1 VRKIR
6 DANLAVRERL
16 PEAHGPSA
24 PSALEPARAGRR
36 SDARLTGAWAII
48 DSHGVFLGVS
58 SALARAVATH
68 PETLCG
74 SSAFDLI
81 HPDDASRAK
90 VAFAFLWSGASP
102 KKVRVRFQ
110 SSGGHWRRVE
120 IAAALIARND
130 APAEAVIQARFVDAA
145 QPREA
150 LPSAFSN
157 ARPDVVGAVLW
168 DLDFR
173 LKSWNSAAEQL
184 FGYTQAELAGTMAL
198 ERMASPGARM
208 DVEGLRSMLLA
219 QRNGVRL
226 VSRAV
231 TKSGTNVDC
240 EWFHA
245 PVLDAQGTPCGFASA
260 VSVLGGVARGER
272 RAMLHDALTGIPSTA
287 LFMDRLERAVASA
300 SRDHA
305 DLAVFL
311 IDIDHFASVN
321 SGLGHRI
328 GDALLREVASRLS
341 VSLRHADSFAR
352 LGGDKFLALLVNVG
366 GREGASQIARRI
378 LQTFAEPF
386 LIESHR
392 LVQTAS
398 IGISQYPDDA
408 LDAETLLACADAAMY
423 AAKELGRDVY
433 QFYAATAGASD
444 RMSLERALRDATE
457 RNEFELYFQPQID
470 MRSGAVCGAEALL
483 RWHHPTRGLLMPSD
497 FVALAEETGL
507 IVPIGTWVLRTACA
521 AMRTWK
527 DAGIC
532 VPRITVNV
540 SGRELRRRLVDEVA
554 QVLCDTNVDP
564 DSLELELTETV
575 TMRSSESHP
584 YLLDE
589 LKSFGVRLAVDDFGV
604 GYSSLAYLQR
614 FPIDTLKIDR
624 LFVGDCLTNRANG
637 AIVQAIVTMA
647 HGMEL
652 EVVAEGVETIEQA
665 EFLRSLGCD
674 GAQGFLYSPP
684 LPADE
689 FARLI
694 ADSPVYA

>member
-1 VRKIR
+1 M
-6 DANLAVRERL
+6 
-16 PEAHGPSA
+16 
-24 PSALEPARAGRR
+24 PSALASTRVGRR
-36 SDARLTGAWAII
+36 SDARLSGASAII

-58 SALARAVATH
+58 SALARAVTSR

-74 SSAFDLI
+74 SNAFDLI
-81 HPDDASRAK
+81 HPDDANRAK
-90 VAFAFLWSGASP
+90 SAFAFLWSSGSS
-102 KKVRVRFQ
+102 KKVRVRFR
-110 SSGGHWRRVE
+110 SADGRWRRVE
-120 IAAALIARND
+120 IAASLIARVD
-130 APAEAVIQARFVDAA
+130 ASAEAVIQARFVDA
-145 QPREA
+145 QPRDA
-150 LPSAFSN
+150 ASTAFSH
-157 ARPDVVGAVLW
+157 AGRDAVGAILW

-173 LKSWNSAAEQL
+173 VKSWSPAAERL
-184 FGYTQAELAGTMAL
+184 FGYTQAELEGTNAL
-198 ERMASPGARM
+198 ERIASPGIRV
-208 DVEGLRSMLLA
+208 DVVGLRHTLLT
-219 QRNGVRL
+219 QRNGIRL
-226 VSRAV
+226 VSHAV
-231 TKSGTNVDC
+231 TKNGSNVDC

-245 PVLDAQGTPCGFASA
+245 PVLDAQGAPCGFASA
-260 VSVLGGVARGER
+260 VSVLGGVGRAGR
-272 RAMLHDALTGIPSTA
+272 RAALQDALTGIPSTA

-300 SRDHA
+300 SRDRA
-305 DLAVFL
+305 GLAVFL
-311 IDIDHFASVN
+311 IDVDHFASVN
-321 SGLGHRI
+321 GALGHRV
-328 GDALLREVASRLS
+328 GDALLKEVARRLAI
-341 VSLRHADSFAR
+341 SLRHADSFAR
-352 LGGDKFLALLVNVG
+352 LGGDKFLALLGNVG
-366 GREGASQIARRI
+366 GRDGASHIARRI
-378 LQTFAEPF
+378 LQTFEEPF

-398 IGISQYPDDA
+398 IGISQYPDDG
-408 LDAETLLACADAAMY
+408 LDAETLLARADAAMY
-423 AAKELGRDVY
+423 GAKELGRDTF
-433 QFYAATAGASD
+433 QFYAATAGASN
-444 RMSLERALRDATE
+444 RMSLERALRDAIE

-470 MRSGAVCGAEALL
+470 LRSGTVCGVEALL
-483 RWHHPTRGLLMPSD
+483 RWHHPQRGLLMPSD

-575 TMRSSESHP
+575 TMRSSETHP

-624 LFVGDCLTNRANG
+624 LFVGDCLTNRVNG

-652 EVVAEGVETIEQA
+652 DVVAEGVETIEQA
-665 EFLRSLGCD
+665 EFLRSIGCD

-684 LPADE
+684 LPAHE
-689 FARLI
+689 FAQLMTG
-694 ADSPVYA
+694 SPVYA